1 MRGDLL
7 SCGAEFKLWL
17 KLRSLPKWED
27 LFFPKTK
34 APVSDTCGCPSR
46 ESLAGTG
53 CLIGPYALVNKGS
66 MCLEN
71 QACCPQT
78 YFWLISQNKRLILK
92 KTITMEFISRGF
104 PRAAMEELGAWLGDL
119 GRIYSLKSEAALSS
133 V

>member
-1 MRGDLL
+1 MWSGVQAL
-7 SCGAEFKLWL
+7 AEAKV
-17 KLRSLPKWED
+17 SSTVGGS
-27 LFFPKTK
+27 FFSKTK

-71 QACCPQT
+71 QARCPQT
-78 YFWLISQNKRLILK
+78 YFWLISQNKSFIFK
-92 KTITMEFISRGF
+92 KTITMEFMSRAF
-104 PRAAMEELGAWLGDL
+104 PRAVMGELGAWLGNL
-119 GRIYSLKSEAALSS
+119 GRIYSLKSEAVLSG